1 MPTLSIFYGIINGII
16 IRMYY
21 FDNQQ
26 HHLPHIH
33 AEYGDLKA
41 VFSIAEGELLT
52 GELPK
57 NKRKLVEAWIEI
69 HREDLMAN
77 WQLAITGQEI
87 FRIDPLK

>member
-1 MPTLSIFYGIINGII
+1 MPTLSIFYGII

-26 HHLPHIH
+26 YHLPHIH
-33 AEYGDLKA
+33 AEYGDSKA

-77 WQLAITGQEI
+77 WQLAVTGQEI

>member
-1 MPTLSIFYGIINGII
+1 MPTLSMFYGII

-26 HHLPHIH
+26 HNHS
-33 AEYGDLKA
+33 EYGDSRA
-41 VFSIAEGELLT
+41 VFSLAEGELLA

-69 HREDLMAN
+69 HREELIAD
-77 WQLAITGQEI
+77 WQLAVNGQKP